1 MDWLKVRCILDEV
14 NFLLEKW
21 LINSGVRQKQMFFAH
36 LIFRTI
42 NVLLLLT
49 PCVCCLRS
57 YQRTTERLCCDV
69 CLTFLFFLFFR
80 RGSNDGAGLACEYV
94 LVWST
99 NHSLTVAD
107 VSAGL
112 FYKPDRFLD
121 LVFTS
126 AIDCIG
132 IIGYAHIVMLG
143 RLIVYQ

>member
-1 MDWLKVRCILDEV
+1 MDWLEVRCILDKV
-14 NFLLEKW
+14 NFLLEKR
-21 LINSGVRQKQMFFAH
+21 LIDSGVRQKQMFFAH

-57 YQRTTERLCCDV
+57 YQRTTEHLCCDV
-69 CLTFLFFLFFR
+69 CLAFLFFLFFR
-80 RGSNDGAGLACEYV
+80 RGRNDGAGLACEYV
-94 LVWST
+94 LVGSV

-112 FYKPDRFLD
+112 FDKSDRFLD

-126 AIDCIG
+126 FIYCIG
-132 IIGYAHIVMLG
+132 IIGYAHIVMFG
-143 RLIVYQ
+143 RLIV